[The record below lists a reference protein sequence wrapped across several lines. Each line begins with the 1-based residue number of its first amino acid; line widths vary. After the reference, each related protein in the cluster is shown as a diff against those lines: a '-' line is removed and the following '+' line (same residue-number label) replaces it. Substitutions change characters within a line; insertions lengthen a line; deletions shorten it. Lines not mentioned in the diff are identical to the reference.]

1 MMVFNAALEAQ
12 KKGEKFEAIGMPD
25 ARFGTIHQDDL
36 ADLFVKVAERVSYT
50 HYFRS
55 RLTSRH
61 QSAGET
67 PLSVIISSL
76 SGLPI
81 SSTPSSVSLARKGTP

>member
-36 ADLFVKVAERVSYT
+36 ADLFVKVAERVSHT
-50 HYFRS
+50 HHFRS
-55 RLTSRH
+55 RLTYRH
-61 QSAGET
+61 RSAEGT
-67 PLSVIISSL
+67 PLSAIISSP
-76 SGLPI
+76 SG
-81 SSTPSSVSLARKGTP
+81 